1 MQKQNTE
8 IQLYRCHWHLPRM
21 LGFALYN
28 DGYKHKPQR
37 LPFTYKLNNIIHH
50 SHTNFEQYYD
60 ELIDE
65 LQSLSLN
72 RAVTYLK
79 NAREEFLR

>member
-1 MQKQNTE
+1 MKKQNTE
-8 IQLYRCHWHLPRM
+8 IELYRCHWHLPRM

-28 DGYKHKPQR
+28 DGYKNKQQR
-37 LPFTYKLNNIIHH
+37 LPFTCKLNSIIHH

-65 LQSLSLN
+65 LQSLNLN
-72 RAVTYLK
+72 KSIVYLK